1 MNRND
6 IKFPHDTTD
15 AFLVQCMNNAFSAN
29 QAIVDAC
36 AAEANSVDE
45 FIYLYI
51 SRKEESASQF
61 YGELLKRER
70 PDLVFYAIREK
81 FGDRQFKT
89 MSDAGSVKIGN
100 DSFSILIP
108 NGRGDGTTRVAIF
121 EKAEFTL
128 ENLMMFFA
136 SFRTSKAFVYNYD
149 CSGGEP
155 IAEISGNF
163 SVFYG
168 NGFVAL
174 VKERECED

>member
-1 MNRND
+1 MNRNE
-6 IKFPHDTTD
+6 ITFPHDTTD

-29 QAIVDAC
+29 QAVVDAC

-45 FIYLYI
+45 FIALYLSI
-51 SRKEESASQF
+51 ADSSSQF

-128 ENLMMFFA
+128 ENLMMFFS

-168 NGFVAL
+168 HGFVAL